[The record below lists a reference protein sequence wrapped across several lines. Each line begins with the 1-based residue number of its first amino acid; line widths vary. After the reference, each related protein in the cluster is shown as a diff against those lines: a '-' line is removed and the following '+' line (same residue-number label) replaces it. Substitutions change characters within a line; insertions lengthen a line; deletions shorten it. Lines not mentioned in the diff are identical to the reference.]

1 MIDNR
6 SKMSRRMFLV
16 AAGAGG
22 VASAAAIAYKAAPG
36 EAPQQDSTNK
46 RRKRYQ
52 VTAHIQNYYRTTQV

>member
-1 MIDNR
+1 MNDDR
-6 SKMSRRMFLV
+6 SKMSRRAFLA

-22 VASAAAIAYKAAPG
+22 VATAAAIAYKAAPD
-36 EAPQQDSTNK
+36 ATPQQDTSDK